1 MELFAED
8 SVARILEV
16 RNGVQRVELKS
27 GERAYVLTDLLGESS
42 IGDRVVINKAA
53 INLALGTGGWH
64 VVHWNLSRSPED
76 YSAPGH
82 IMKLRYT
89 SLQHPSVAIEEM
101 YQEPAIE
108 LSQRL
113 KDKKVLV
120 SGLHSQVGVAVIAAR
135 YFLPDAKI
143 TYVMTD
149 GGALPLA
156 LSDLVSRLRDTDAL
170 THTISAGQSFGGDYE
185 SLTVVGGVAAAFE
198 FLHSDVVIVGMGPG
212 VAGTSTRVG
221 NSALECLA
229 ISETLASL
237 GARVQYALRMSNTDP
252 RERHRG
258 LSHHSQTVMDLLTAR
273 VRICAPASYTG
284 SDIAESVPREEV
296 EQLLSRIK
304 KEEWLPTSMGRGIDE
319 DPLFY
324 EATLAA
330 VQGLLG

>member
-1 MELFAED
+1 
-8 SVARILEV
+8 
-16 RNGVQRVELKS
+16 
-27 GERAYVLTDLLGESS
+27 
-42 IGDRVVINKAA
+42 
-53 INLALGTGGWH
+53 
-64 VVHWNLSRSPED
+64 
-76 YSAPGH
+76 
-82 IMKLRYT
+82 
-89 SLQHPSVAIEEM
+89 
-101 YQEPAIE
+101 
-108 LSQRL
+108 
-113 KDKKVLV
+113 
-120 SGLHSQVGVAVIAAR
+120 
-135 YFLPDAKI
+135 
-143 TYVMTD
+143 
-149 GGALPLA
+149 
-156 LSDLVSRLRDTDAL
+156 
-170 THTISAGQSFGGDYE
+170 
-185 SLTVVGGVAAAFE
+185 
-198 FLHSDVVIVGMGPG
+198 PG

-296 EQLLSRIK
+296 EQLLSRLK